1 MRMTHKLPRSR
12 FGNRAGVVAALMA
25 LATAPAFAQDAAPAE
40 TPPAN
45 DPGWVKLCNTNPE
58 NKQEICVITRER
70 RAATGQLLAAVSVRE
85 SADKKILVTAVP
97 PGMLIKPGLQVQI
110 DGANEQKSGYSI
122 CFPNMC
128 FAEAEINQA
137 YIDSMKKGSKL
148 VVTTLNQQGRPV
160 NFDLSLSGFT
170 ASYDGAA
177 TDPAQFQAQQKK
189 LQDELAKKAAAAR
202 EQLVEGQQQN
212 REAAPQ

>member
-1 MRMTHKLPRSR
+1 MTMTHKLPTPRI
-12 FGNRAGVVAALMA
+12 GARAGVVAALLA
-25 LATAPAFAQDAAPAE
+25 LAAAPAFAQEAAQSEVP
-40 TPPAN
+40 

-58 NKQEICVITRER
+58 NNQEICVITRER
-70 RAATGQLLAAVSVRE
+70 RAQTGQLLAAVSVRE
-85 SADKKILVTAVP
+85 AGDKKILVTAVP

-110 DGANEQKSGYSI
+110 DGANEQKAAYSI

-137 YIDSMKKGSKL
+137 YIDSMKRGSQV
-148 VVTTLNQQGRPV
+148 VVTSLNQQGRPV

-177 TDPAQFQAQQKK
+177 TDPAQFQAQQQK
-189 LQDELAKKAAAAR
+189 LQEELARKAAAAR
-202 EQLVEGQQQN
+202 QQLVEGQQQQ
-212 REAAPQ
+212 RGEPAQQQ